1 VEIVVR
7 PCASGRGRF
16 QAVFAGEVLCAS
28 RTPLLTAA
36 RVLRRRGIS
45 DDTPLVMR
53 HEGSAVIA
61 MRTTVGVAV
70 GLTAEDR
77 NRGTARF
84 TRLRLWDSVSAPDG
98 SPDSGV

>member
-61 MRTTVGVAV
+61 MRTTVGVAA
-70 GLTAEDR
+70 GLRVVDSDR
-77 NRGTARF
+77 GMLRF
-84 TRLRLWDSVSAPDG
+84 RSYRSWYALSV
-98 SPDSGV
+98 